1 MDLKFALRSLRNNPS
16 FTILAIL
23 VMALGIGANTAM
35 FSVVNAVLLKP
46 LDYTNPDR
54 IVSVLTKWSDD
65 PVPGNIS
72 IPDFND
78 WHHQSTAFSAM
89 AYYDSYNTSAM
100 TGRAAE
106 YTQVA
111 RVSPEFF
118 SIFSLQPVVGRL
130 FSADEQKQ
138 GSGAAVLISYSYWQ
152 SHFAGNARALGQ
164 QVRMFDHSLSI
175 VGILPPRFHYPDK
188 TDIWFPTGTII
199 GENENRGAHNYRGVG
214 LLKPAASLR
223 QAQTQLSS
231 IAAVLRGQF
240 KQTNTGVDV
249 AVTRLRDTMVMDVE
263 GSLYLLLG
271 AVALV
276 LLIACANIATLLL
289 ARATARTREIAV
301 RAAIGASRVRI
312 VRQLITEGLLLS
324 LLSGGVGV
332 LLAVWGVDPL
342 VKLAPSDIPR
352 LTDAR
357 IDGWVLAF
365 TFTISIIASL
375 LFGLAP
381 ALHASRVDLN
391 EALKQGA
398 TRSVLGGAAG
408 RLRSGLVVAE
418 IAFSML
424 LLAGAGLLIKSFVA
438 IQNVRLGFRPDHV
451 VVMQTSVPVSATREG
466 RDRAIRFYQGLLP
479 QLSALRGISFV
490 GATNATPG
498 SVASDSPYSIDH
510 EQYFPDSP
518 DSLDTVIAPGTFA
531 ALGIQ
536 LKRGRDFSPV
546 DTPQSQPVAIINK
559 SLARKAFPGKD
570 PVGHIIFCAFEYGM
584 PMKIVG
590 IVEDVRQSGPTSPP
604 ERQLYAPYSQHPFY
618 ATSLSVVARTPL
630 DPSSLWQPMRRIV
643 QQRFPEVSVK
653 FTTLET
659 LHAEIVA
666 PQWFR
671 TLLLGI
677 FAALAVC
684 LAMAGV
690 YGVMAYMV
698 GQRSSEIGLRM
709 ALGATPADVSRLMLR
724 QASRLTAAGLVIGLI
739 GSLAASRLITNML
752 FEVRP
757 TDPGTYAIV
766 AVLLAVAALSASYL
780 PARRA
785 SRLDP
790 LTTLR
795 T

>member
-1 MDLKFALRSLRNNPS
+1 M
-16 FTILAIL
+16 
-23 VMALGIGANTAM
+23 G
-35 FSVVNAVLLKP
+35 
-46 LDYTNPDR
+46 
-54 IVSVLTKWSDD
+54 
-65 PVPGNIS
+65 
-72 IPDFND
+72 
-78 WHHQSTAFSAM
+78 
-89 AYYDSYNTSAM
+89 
-100 TGRAAE
+100 
-106 YTQVA
+106 
-111 RVSPEFF
+111 
-118 SIFSLQPVVGRL
+118 QPVR
-130 FSADEQKQ
+130 
-138 GSGAAVLISYSYWQ
+138 I
-152 SHFAGNARALGQ
+152 
-164 QVRMFDHSLSI
+164 FDHSLSI
-175 VGILPPRFHYPDK
+175 VGVLPPRFHYPDK

-199 GENENRGAHNYRGVG
+199 GENDNRGAHNYRGMG
-214 LLKPAASLR
+214 LLKPAASLQ

-231 IAAVLRGQF
+231 IAAILRSQH
-240 KQTNTGVDV
+240 KQTNAGVDV
-249 AVTRLRDTMVMDVE
+249 AVTRLRDSLVMDVE
-263 GSLYLLLG
+263 SSLYLLLG

-289 ARATARTREIAV
+289 ARATARTREIGV
-301 RAAIGASRVRI
+301 RAAIGASRARI
-312 VRQLITEGLLLS
+312 VRQLFTESLLLS

-332 LLAVWGVDPL
+332 LLAVWGVDAL

-357 IDGWVLAF
+357 IDAWVLAF
-365 TFTISIIASL
+365 TFTVSVLASL

-408 RLRSGLVVAE
+408 RLRSALVVAE
-418 IAFSML
+418 IAFSMM

-438 IQNVRLGFRPDHV
+438 LENVQLGFRPDHV
-451 VVMQTSVPVSATREG
+451 VVMTTSVPVAADDEG
-466 RDRAIRFYQGLLP
+466 RSRAVQFYRDLLP
-479 QLSALRGISFV
+479 QLAALPGLSIV

-498 SVASDSPYSIDH
+498 QIGSESPYSVDH
-510 EQYFPDSP
+510 EEYLPAGP
-518 DSLDTVIAPGTFA
+518 EALDTVIAPGTFA
-531 ALGIQ
+531 ALGIP
-536 LKRGRDFSPV
+536 LKSGRDFNLA
-546 DTPQSQPVAIINK
+546 DTPKSQPVAIINE

-570 PVGHIIFCAFEYGM
+570 PIGHVIFLALSEYRV

-590 IVEDVRQSGPTSPP
+590 VAGDVRQSGPSAPP
-604 ERQLYAPYSQHPFY
+604 ERQVYVPYSQHPFY
-618 ATSLSVVARTPL
+618 ATSLSVVASTPL
-630 DPSSLWQPMRRIV
+630 HPSALWEPMRRIV

-653 FTTLET
+653 FTTMET
-659 LHAEIVA
+659 LHAENIA

-690 YGVMAYMV
+690 YGVMAYLV

-709 ALGATPADVSRLMLR
+709 ALGATPKDVSRLMLR
-724 QASRLTAAGLVIGLI
+724 QASRLTAAGLAIGLI

-766 AVLLAVAALSASYL
+766 AILLAAAALSASYL